1 MSESYRRTQLIKNVI
16 GKITTKK
23 SLMIEVDKLKKE
35 RPQLF
40 HGTKDSAIYTPIKDS
55 QDIEDLRNNMAC
67 GNYPLGM
74 TDCEV
79 VGING
84 DCGISCPVFQ
94 SGNCDSVDEGI
105 DAGSWTKE
113 QACEIG
119 YEFSESNPTST
130 EEQVKQ

>member
-1 MSESYRRTQLIKNVI
+1 MSESGRRSQLIKSVI

-40 HGTKDSAIYTPIKDS
+40 HGTKDSPIYIPIKNS
-55 QDIEDLRNNMAC
+55 RDIEDLRNSMAC
-67 GNYPLGM
+67 GNYSVGM

-84 DCGISCPVFQ
+84 DCGINCPVFQ
-94 SGNCDSVDEGI
+94 SGNCDSIDEGI
-105 DAGSWTKE
+105 ESGNWTKE
-113 QACEIG
+113 QAYEIG
-119 YEFSESNPTST
+119 YEFPES
-130 EEQVKQ
+130 VGL